1 MINKTGQTAKSILT
15 EHSNIVTII
24 MGILVSYAITL
35 PIAAVLAYLLMFTDF
50 PQKYMPTA
58 VIITTLLSIVIA
70 GWVSTKNVKSK
81 GWLNGGIVGIVYV
94 LILYLASSIVYRDFS
109 IDVNV
114 IVKFLIGILT
124 GCIGGILG
132 INLRR
137 EPRTSTRSRK

>member
-1 MINKTGQTAKSILT
+1 MINKTGQTAKNIIS
-15 EHSNIVTII
+15 EHSNLVTII

-35 PIAAVLAYLLMFTDF
+35 PITAVFAYILMFTDF
-50 PQKYMPTA
+50 PQKYLPTA

-94 LILYLASSIVYRDFS
+94 LILYLVSSVVYRDFS
-109 IDVNV
+109 VNMHV
-114 IVKFLIGILT
+114 VTLFFIGILT
-124 GCIGGILG
+124 GSIGGILG

-137 EPRTSTRSRK
+137 EPRATTRNRK